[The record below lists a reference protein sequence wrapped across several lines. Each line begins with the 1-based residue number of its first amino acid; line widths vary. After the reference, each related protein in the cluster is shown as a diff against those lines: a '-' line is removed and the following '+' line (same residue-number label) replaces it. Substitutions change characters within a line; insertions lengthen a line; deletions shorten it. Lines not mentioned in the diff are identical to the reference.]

1 MTSATASRRSRT
13 EQTEANRNSVLAA
26 AEVVFRERGYA
37 AATLDQIAE
46 TAGFSK
52 GVVYSQFASKAD
64 LFLHVL
70 DNRIAQRAAQNDA
83 TLEQSD
89 ARDPDSVIGLAHWS
103 LSRSDPAWRLAVTEF
118 RIAAAR
124 DPELRRRYDESHRR
138 TVERLASLFG
148 AMFERTGLASPV
160 PVEHLAATV
169 LALDVGVV
177 LEDASTSSPI
187 PDQSLQVLMRRLV
200 FGT

>member
-1 MTSATASRRSRT
+1 
-13 EQTEANRNSVLAA
+13 VLAA
-26 AEVVFRERGYA
+26 AGVVFRERGYA

-89 ARDPDSVIGLAHWS
+89 ARDPDSVIGLAYGS
-103 LSRSDPAWRLAVTEF
+103 LSRGDPAWRLAVTEF

-138 TVERLASLFG
+138 TVERLASVLG

-160 PVEHLAATV
+160 PVEHLAATM

-187 PDQSLQVLMRRLV
+187 PDQSLRVLMRRLV

>member
-1 MTSATASRRSRT
+1 MTNATVSRRSRT
-13 EQTEANRNSVLAA
+13 EQTEANRNAVLAA
-26 AEVVFRERGYA
+26 AGVVFRKRGYA

-89 ARDPDSVIGLAHWS
+89 ARDPDSVIGLLHGS

-138 TVERLASLFG
+138 TVERLAAVFG
-148 AMFERTGLASPV
+148 AVFERTGHSSPV
-160 PVEHLAATV
+160 PVEDLAATM
-169 LALDVGVV
+169 LALDVGVGI
-177 LEDASTSSPI
+177 ENASTSRPI
-187 PDQSLQVLMRRLV
+187 PDQSLRVLMRRLV